1 MELAKKKLGL
11 LLSTG
16 PERPENL
23 ETAIGLSEAA
33 LARDAGVYLYL
44 IDDGVRA
51 LADPRLLALPSRGA
65 KLFVCAYGCQKRRI
79 PLDHSDTVTYCG
91 LVVLT
96 DLLNGTDRFI
106 ALN

>member
-1 MELAKKKLGL
+1 MGGPKKKLGV

-16 PERPENL
+16 PDHPNL
-23 ETAIGLSEAA
+23 ETAVHLGEAA
-33 LARDAGVYLYL
+33 LAQDAEFYLYL
-44 IDDGVRA
+44 IDEGVRSLAEPRVRA
-51 LADPRLLALPSRGA
+51 LARRGA
-65 KLFVCAYGCQKRRI
+65 RLFVCAYSCQKRRL
-79 PLDHSDTVTYCG
+79 PLEDTPELTYCG

>member
-1 MELAKKKLGL
+1 MDLAKKKLGI

-16 PERPENL
+16 PDHPNL
-23 ETAIGLSEAA
+23 DTAIGLGTAA
-33 LARDAGVYLYL
+33 LARGADLYLYL

-51 LADPRLLALPSRGA
+51 LGDGRLRALPAAGA

-79 PLDHSDTVTYCG
+79 PLEDASDISYCG

-96 DLLNGTDRFI
+96 DLINATDRFV

>member
-1 MELAKKKLGL
+1 MDLAKKKLGV

-16 PERPENL
+16 LEHANL
-23 ETAIGLSEAA
+23 ETAVGLSQAA
-33 LARDAGVYLYL
+33 LDRGVDLYLYL

-51 LADPRLLALPSRGA
+51 LDDPRIRALPERGG

-79 PLDHSDTVTYCG
+79 ALRDTDSVTYCG

-96 DLLNGTDRFI
+96 DLINATDRFV

>member
-1 MELAKKKLGL
+1 MDPAGKKLGL

-16 PERPENL
+16 PEHPNL
-23 ETAIGLSEAA
+23 ETAIGLGRAA
-33 LARDAGVYLYL
+33 LSRGVQLYLYL

-51 LADPRLLALPSRGA
+51 LTDARIRDLPRRGA
-65 KLFVCAYGCQKRRI
+65 RLFACAYGCQKRRI
-79 PLDHSDTVTYCG
+79 ALEDSPDITYCG

-96 DLLNGTDRFI
+96 DLLNGTDRFV